1 MNIQQSEIQ
10 REIAAVLAD
19 TAKSVTAKWDV
30 VIHAN
35 GTDHVP
41 IYVDLVETE
50 HNFMSKWHSVQA
62 IEVVLTLAQA
72 EYHIVPNRSKLE
84 VTLTKTIMMEGPMP
98 TVNVAASKSSF
109 RYSAKLYD
117 NSSELLTGN
126 NPALGTEEVAGR
138 AAIKKLRIQLINPQL
153 DHLLKQTV
161 GGIFRQISGI
171 NLCRLLL
178 VEYSRTDVMDTAT
191 YIKGAQ
197 LAPNY
202 SEKVMEHIEIPHLTP
217 VVDVPDIIHRN
228 CGGIYPAGFKHYL
241 WGQHWYLF
249 SPYDVK
255 AYDKSKRTLTV
266 VNVPANRLKDV
277 ERTYRVTDTQVIVLA
292 TGDMTHNDQT
302 EQNQL
307 NIGNGVRFVNAD
319 LITEGFITVEDNR
332 ATVNKAQTVNEFI
345 IAERPDKL
353 NKISE
358 SRRRITSAAYLEYGE
373 LAERMGFVIQIVWE
387 HSDHGL
393 LYPGMPVKFMYTQNN
408 VAEQL
413 MGILI
418 GCHTFHMPIT
428 SNIRATKLVAKT
440 ALTIFLQRDVA
451 LSNATV

>member
-10 REIAAVLAD
+10 REISAVLAD

-35 GTDHVP
+35 GVDHTP

-62 IEVVLTLAQA
+62 IEVVLTLAQV
-72 EYHIVPNRSKLE
+72 EYHIIPNRSKLE
-84 VTLTKTIMMEGPMP
+84 VTLTKTIMVEGPSP
-98 TVNVAASKSSF
+98 VINVAAPKSSF

-138 AAIKKLRIQLINPQL
+138 AAMKKIRIQLINPHL

-161 GGIFRQISGI
+161 GGIFRQTSGA
-171 NLCRLLL
+171 NLARLLL
-178 VEYSRTDVMDTAT
+178 VEYSRTDIKDSST

-197 LAPNY
+197 LAPNF
-202 SEKVMEHIEIPHLTP
+202 SERVMEHIEIPHLTP
-217 VVDVPDIIHRN
+217 VVDAPDIIHRN

-249 SPYDVK
+249 SPYDVT
-255 AYDKSKRTLTV
+255 AYDKTKRTLTV
-266 VNVPANRLKDV
+266 VNVPASRLRDV
-277 ERTYRVTDTQVIVLA
+277 ERTYRVTPTQVIVLA
-292 TGDMTHNDQT
+292 TGDMTHTDNS

-307 NIGNGVRFVNAD
+307 NLGNGVRFVNAD
-319 LITEGFITVEDNR
+319 LITEGFITVDNNR
-332 ATVNKAQTVNEFI
+332 ASVDKSKTVNEFVV
-345 IAERPDKL
+345 AERPDKL
-353 NKISE
+353 NKILE
-358 SRRRITSAAYLEYGE
+358 SPRRITSAKYLEYGA
-373 LAERMGFVIQIVWE
+373 LAERMGFVIQIAWE

-413 MGILI
+413 MGVLL
-418 GCHTFHMPIT
+418 GCHTFHMPVT

-440 ALTIFLQRDVA
+440 ALTIFLQRNVK